1 MVDVSQDQGQTK
13 PQSRNK
19 TKMRAL
25 ELNELVQRQSPK
37 ALGSMHIGLVD
48 KRKNTMEPVI
58 FDFGTAK
65 YRVINPVDK
74 KWLLDIWAGYRR
86 IGKEDKFLEMVGTL
100 RGFEVLLDQYAIHQ
114 SRQQQHQQRQKDK
127 NKQPKQQSL
136 VEKATPRAQQSL
148 DQLRRKYPQAADDSE
163 AMLYAMLDAQKQSQ
177 QVANKIDQETDKI
190 ERNVKQDIDK
200 KITGLTNKQIGAAA
214 INQIKASND
223 EQQQIINQI
232 LKIDQAQQQ
241 DLDALKSAE
250 PTGARAGM
258 PPPAE
263 PASAEPMPASTAAL
277 PMPVPPPMAPPAP
290 AVTTPAPAVE
300 PVDFGEPAP
309 EEPEQ
314 AITKLSPPPRPI
326 PNLPP
331 QGDNVVPF
339 KRPGKQGKLPVPKVG
354 SANDT
359 DGGGAGGFQRI
370 AEMKKIERRLT
381 VSLRNWTKKGLL

>member
-1 MVDVSQDQGQTK
+1 MVDVSQDQDPTK

-65 YRVINPVDK
+65 YRVINPADK
-74 KWLLDIWAGYRR
+74 KWLLEVWAGYRR
-86 IGKEDKFLEMVGTL
+86 IGKEDKFLEMMGTL

-127 NKQPKQQSL
+127 NKQPKQPPL
-136 VEKATPRAQQSL
+136 IEKATPRAQQSL

-214 INQIKASND
+214 INQIKADND
-223 EQQQIINQI
+223 QQQQIINQI

-258 PPPAE
+258 PPAVE
-263 PASAEPMPASTAAL
+263 PDSVEPTSPSTAAL
-277 PMPVPPPMAPPAP
+277 PMPVPPPVAA
-290 AVTTPAPAVE
+290 PAPAVE
-300 PVDFGEPAP
+300 PVDISEPPP

-314 AITKLSPPPRPI
+314 AITKLSPPPQPI

-339 KRPGKQGKLPVPKVG
+339 QRPGKQGKLPVPKVG

-359 DGGGAGGFQRI
+359 QGGGGVGFQRI
-370 AEMKKIERRLT
+370 AEMKKIERRLAIT
-381 VSLRNWTKKGLL
+381 LRNWTKKGLL

>member
-1 MVDVSQDQGQTK
+1 
-13 PQSRNK
+13 
-19 TKMRAL
+19 MRAL

-339 KRPGKQGKLPVPKVG
+339 KRPGKQSKLPVPKIG

>member
-1 MVDVSQDQGQTK
+1 
-13 PQSRNK
+13 
-19 TKMRAL
+19 MRAL

-65 YRVINPVDK
+65 YRVINPADK
-74 KWLLDIWAGYRR
+74 KWLLEVWAGYRR
-86 IGKEDKFLEMVGTL
+86 IGKEDKFLEMMGTL

-127 NKQPKQQSL
+127 NKQPKQPPL
-136 VEKATPRAQQSL
+136 IEKATPRAQQSL

-214 INQIKASND
+214 INQIKADND
-223 EQQQIINQI
+223 QQQQIINQI

-258 PPPAE
+258 PPAVE
-263 PASAEPMPASTAAL
+263 PDSVEPTSPSTAAL
-277 PMPVPPPMAPPAP
+277 PMPVPPPVAA
-290 AVTTPAPAVE
+290 PAPAVE
-300 PVDFGEPAP
+300 PVDISEPPP

-314 AITKLSPPPRPI
+314 AITKLSPPPQPI

-339 KRPGKQGKLPVPKVG
+339 QRPGKQGKLPVPKVG

-359 DGGGAGGFQRI
+359 QGGGGVGFQRI
-370 AEMKKIERRLT
+370 AEMKKIERRLAIT
-381 VSLRNWTKKGLL
+381 LRNWTKKGLL

>member
-1 MVDVSQDQGQTK
+1 
-13 PQSRNK
+13 
-19 TKMRAL
+19 MRAL

-65 YRVINPVDK
+65 YRVINPADK
-74 KWLLDIWAGYRR
+74 KWLLEVWAGYRR
-86 IGKEDKFLEMVGTL
+86 IGKEDKFLEMMGTL

-127 NKQPKQQSL
+127 NKQPKQPPL
-136 VEKATPRAQQSL
+136 IEKATPRAQQSL

-214 INQIKASND
+214 INQIKADND
-223 EQQQIINQI
+223 QQQQIINQI

-258 PPPAE
+258 PPAVE
-263 PASAEPMPASTAAL
+263 PASAEPASPSTAAL
-277 PMPVPPPMAPPAP
+277 PMPVPPPVAAPAP
-290 AVTTPAPAVE
+290 VPVPAVE
-300 PVDFGEPAP
+300 PVDISEPPP

-331 QGDNVVPF
+331 RGDNVVPF
-339 KRPGKQGKLPVPKVG
+339 QRPGKQGKLPVPKVG

-359 DGGGAGGFQRI
+359 DGTGGGFQRI
-370 AEMKKIERRLT
+370 AEMKKIERRLAIT
-381 VSLRNWTKKGLL
+381 LHNWTKKGLL

>member
-1 MVDVSQDQGQTK
+1 MVDVSQDQGLTK
-13 PQSRNK
+13 QQSRNK

-65 YRVINPVDK
+65 YRVINPADK
-74 KWLLDIWAGYRR
+74 KWLLEVWAGYRR
-86 IGKEDKFLEMVGTL
+86 IGKEDKFLEMMGTL

-127 NKQPKQQSL
+127 NKQPKQPPL
-136 VEKATPRAQQSL
+136 IEKATPRAQQSL

-214 INQIKASND
+214 INQIKADND
-223 EQQQIINQI
+223 QQQQIINQI

-258 PPPAE
+258 PPAVE
-263 PASAEPMPASTAAL
+263 PASAEPASPSTAAL
-277 PMPVPPPMAPPAP
+277 PMPVPPPVAAPAP
-290 AVTTPAPAVE
+290 VPVPAVE
-300 PVDFGEPAP
+300 PVDISEPPP

-331 QGDNVVPF
+331 RGDNVVPF
-339 KRPGKQGKLPVPKVG
+339 QRPGKQGKLPVPKVG

-359 DGGGAGGFQRI
+359 DGTGGGFQRI
-370 AEMKKIERRLT
+370 AEMKKIERRLAIT
-381 VSLRNWTKKGLL
+381 LHNWTKKGLL

>member
-1 MVDVSQDQGQTK
+1 MVDVSQDQDPTK

-86 IGKEDKFLEMVGTL
+86 IGKEDKFLEMMGTL

-127 NKQPKQQSL
+127 NKQPKQPPL
-136 VEKATPRAQQSL
+136 IEKATPKAQQSL

-214 INQIKASND
+214 INQIKADND
-223 EQQQIINQI
+223 QQQQIINQI

-258 PPPAE
+258 PPAVE
-263 PASAEPMPASTAAL
+263 PDSAEPTSPSTAAL
-277 PMPVPPPMAPPAP
+277 PMPVPPPVAAPAP
-290 AVTTPAPAVE
+290 APVPAVE
-300 PVDFGEPAP
+300 PVDISEPPP

-314 AITKLSPPPRPI
+314 AITKLSPPPQPI

-339 KRPGKQGKLPVPKVG
+339 QRPGKQGKLPVPKVG

-359 DGGGAGGFQRI
+359 QGGGGGFQRI
-370 AEMKKIERRLT
+370 AEMKKIERRLAIT
-381 VSLRNWTKKGLL
+381 LRNWTKKGLL

>member
-1 MVDVSQDQGQTK
+1 MVDGLQDQDPTK
-13 PQSRNK
+13 QQSRNR

-65 YRVINPVDK
+65 YRVINPADK

-114 SRQQQHQQRQKDK
+114 SRQQQQQQRQKDK
-127 NKQPKQQSL
+127 TNKPKQQSL
-136 VEKATPRAQQSL
+136 VEKASPRAQQSL

-177 QVANKIDQETDKI
+177 QVANKIDQETSKI

-263 PASAEPMPASTAAL
+263 PATAEPASPSTAAL
-277 PMPVPPPMAPPAP
+277 PMPVPPPVAAPAP
-290 AVTTPAPAVE
+290 AVATPAPAVE

-309 EEPEQ
+309 AEPEQ
-314 AITKLSPPPRPI
+314 AITKLSPPPRPV

-339 KRPGKQGKLPVPKVG
+339 RRTGKQGKLPVPKIG

-359 DGGGAGGFQRI
+359 QGGGAGGFQRI

>member
-1 MVDVSQDQGQTK
+1 
-13 PQSRNK
+13 
-19 TKMRAL
+19 MRAL

-65 YRVINPVDK
+65 YRVINPADK
-74 KWLLDIWAGYRR
+74 KWLLEVWAGYRR
-86 IGKEDKFLEMVGTL
+86 IGKEDKFLEMMGTL
-100 RGFEVLLDQYAIHQ
+100 RGFEVLLDQYALHQ

-127 NKQPKQQSL
+127 NKQPKQPPL
-136 VEKATPRAQQSL
+136 IEKATPRAQQSL

-214 INQIKASND
+214 INQIKADND
-223 EQQQIINQI
+223 QQQQIINQI

-258 PPPAE
+258 PPAVE
-263 PASAEPMPASTAAL
+263 PASAEPAPASTAAL
-277 PMPVPPPMAPPAP
+277 PMPVPPPVAAPAP
-290 AVTTPAPAVE
+290 VPVPAVE
-300 PVDFGEPAP
+300 PVDISEPPP

-339 KRPGKQGKLPVPKVG
+339 QRPGKQGKLPVPKVG

-359 DGGGAGGFQRI
+359 QGGGAGGGFQRI
-370 AEMKKIERRLT
+370 AEMKKIERRLAIT
-381 VSLRNWTKKGLL
+381 LRNWDKKGLL